1 MLFYIDSIDYTLCC
15 NTSWKKIE
23 LLNLV
28 WSHPR
33 QNYAQKN
40 THKLESLF
48 FPVLTVEKRESG
60 NSCQVNERINMLY
73 RLIGETKS
81 QKFMYLFLHQTY
93 KNLCRHSQ
101 NQ

>member
-1 MLFYIDSIDYTLCC
+1 MTIHSAATHHGKNWAIKYSVIPSKT
-15 NTSWKKIE
+15 
-23 LLNLV
+23 
-28 WSHPR
+28 
-33 QNYAQKN
+33 NYAQKN

-60 NSCQVNERINMLY
+60 ISCQVNERINMLY

-81 QKFMYLFLHQTY
+81 QKFMYLFLHQKY